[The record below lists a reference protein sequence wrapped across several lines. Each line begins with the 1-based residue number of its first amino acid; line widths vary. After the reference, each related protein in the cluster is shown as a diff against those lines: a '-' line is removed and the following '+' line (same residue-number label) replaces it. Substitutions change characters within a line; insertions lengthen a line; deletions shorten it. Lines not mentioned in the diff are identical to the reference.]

1 MKIVITG
8 IHGFIGSNLSYHLSG
23 QGYRLTGI
31 SRSKIDERN
40 LYDKIYTWDELP
52 GIRLSADVWIHL
64 AGLAHD
70 TRNSIEDS
78 EYEYVNVKLAECI
91 FTRFR
96 KDNAPGLF
104 IYFSSVKAIASSV
117 HGVLFEDDRYE
128 VDTVYGRTKRSAEE
142 LMLKAELPPGK
153 KLVIL
158 RPCMIHGPG
167 NKGNLNLLY
176 SMIQRGVPYPL
187 GAFNNKR
194 SFLTL
199 DNLIFIIDEIIQ
211 NLLFP
216 SGVYH
221 IADDEPLSTID
232 VVRVITSVCN
242 KKEKIWNI
250 SPRFIKAIATLG
262 DLLRLPFNSERLNKL
277 TEDYVV
283 SNEKIK
289 KVLKKPLPVSSRE
302 GLKKT
307 IESFEQTRS

>member
-1 MKIVITG
+1 MKILITG
-8 IHGFIGSNLSYHLSG
+8 IHGFVGSNLSYHLFG
-23 QGYRLTGI
+23 QGHRLTGI
-31 SRSKIDERN
+31 SRNKIDERN
-40 LYDKIYTWDELP
+40 IFDKIYTWDELS

-64 AGLAHD
+64 AGIAHD
-70 TRNSIEDS
+70 TRNSIKES
-78 EYEYVNVKLAECI
+78 EYKYVNTKLTECI
-91 FTRFR
+91 FTSFH

-104 IYFSSVKAIASSV
+104 IFFSSVKAIASSV
-117 HGVLFEDDRYE
+117 NRVLYEDDRFE
-128 VDTVYGRTKRSAEE
+128 VDTAYGRTKRAAED
-142 LMLKAELPPGK
+142 LMINAELSSDK
-153 KLVIL
+153 RLVIL

-176 SMIQRGVPYPL
+176 SMIQRGLPYPL

-199 DNLIFIIDEIIQ
+199 ANLIFIIDEIIK
-211 NLLFP
+211 NPSFP

-221 IADDEPLSTID
+221 IADDEPLSTVD
-232 VVRVITSVCN
+232 VVRVITSVCY

-250 SPRFIKAIATLG
+250 SPRLIKAIATLG

-289 KVLKKPLPVSSRE
+289 KVLKKTLPVSSRE